1 MEKNTVYI
9 EVSGGIVTDVYGD
22 PKVKVVIL
30 DRDTQDDEELERVEE
45 KIAELEENAQS
56 ISFYGI

>member
-9 EVSGGIVTDVYGD
+9 EISGGMVTDVYGD
-22 PKVKVVIL
+22 PAVKVLIL

-45 KIAELEENAQS
+45 KVAELEEDAQS
-56 ISFYGI
+56 IPFYGI